1 MAVLKQK
8 MPIFWKRSPT
18 KKNVT
23 AQKSLRICSY
33 RYIGGQKKILFFF
46 EKKNFLEHPLKKKN
60 FHYQN
65 FLEHQSF
72 YYFGLPVYLTPKM
85 TP

>member
-23 AQKSLRICSY
+23 AQKSLRIC
-33 RYIGGQKKILFFF
+33 
-46 EKKNFLEHPLKKKN
+46 
-60 FHYQN
+60 
-65 FLEHQSF
+65 F
-72 YYFGLPVYLTPKM
+72 YLYLGETNPISVGTNNSNIRKVGPK
-85 TP
+85 